1 MKPISGKRMCKAL
14 ERRGWQ
20 FARIAGS
27 HHIYKH
33 PDSTDTISVPSHA
46 NEDLR
51 PGTQRKIMRQAG
63 LTDDDL

>member
-1 MKPISGKRMCKAL
+1 MKPISGKRMCKVL
-14 ERRGWQ
+14 DRLGWR
-20 FARIAGS
+20 FVRTASS

-33 PDSTDTISVPSHA
+33 ADSKETISVPAHA

-63 LTDDDL
+63 LIDGDL